1 MQNFEDKFYNFD
13 DIYYDY
19 PELYYSNGKIISHS
33 KFKHPKN
40 GIIKIH
46 TNSGQVLLEICYKNN
61 KKHGKCTHYFYNS
74 DTVHLVEYYRRNKLH
89 GTTYTY
95 NRNGELIL
103 EETFIDGIK
112 DGTDR
117 IYSQNSQYLDELL
130 FKGNKLIAKNRYK
143 KILPQKINIFNYIN
157 VIIRYF
163 SDFKEGKI

>member
-74 DTVHLVEYYRRNKLH
+74 DTVHLVEYYRRNKL
-89 GTTYTY
+89 
-95 NRNGELIL
+95 
-103 EETFIDGIK
+103 
-112 DGTDR
+112 
-117 IYSQNSQYLDELL
+117 
-130 FKGNKLIAKNRYK
+130 IAKNRYK